1 MFDTVPVTAPQ
12 AVDTVPTTAPAAPA
26 ATPAAEPAQPASQ
39 VPDSLKKFANEK
51 GEIDVAKLGQ
61 SYLESERRMRQLES
75 EKRNPPIAPPPE
87 PAHAPDPDEQL
98 KALVNDPEGY
108 IASVLER
115 ATAPLTQ
122 SLAQAA
128 LFRAHPEL
136 QDSTYFAE
144 VESWKNTL
152 PESVRVLENT
162 VDGADFLVKLYKRE
176 KTKPTNPALPSIEHP
191 SNSAPAGKKTYR
203 RSEIRNLM
211 RTNPSE
217 YARLSGD
224 ISLAYQEGRV
234 ID

>member
-1 MFDTVPVTAPQ
+1 MFDTTPVTAPQ
-12 AVDTVPTTAPAAPA
+12 AVDTVPSTTPATAAAPA
-26 ATPAAEPAQPASQ
+26 TEPAQPASQ

-75 EKRNPPIAPPPE
+75 ERRQPTAPPPE
-87 PAHAPDPDEQL
+87 PANAPDPDEQL

-136 QDSTYFAE
+136 QDSTYFQE

-176 KTKPTNPALPSIEHP
+176 KTKPANPALPNIEHP

-211 RTNPSE
+211 RTNPAE
-217 YARLSGD
+217 YSRLSGD
-224 ISLAYQEGRV
+224 IAAAYQEGRV